1 MKPGTAMNN
10 RMAESESVSSAGTS
24 APASRPLSLLLICR
38 SYPPVL
44 GGSEIEAQR
53 VCAALIQRGHHVT
66 VLCAGGRPMPAVKRW
81 TDPAGV
87 PVRIIGGRVPSRLRD
102 YAFALGVAWAL
113 IRERRNYQTAY
124 FLMQGLHLAVG
135 LPVARL
141 LRKRIVMKV
150 SGSSIITLM
159 REHWLGRMELRFL
172 RKWARTVMVL
182 NPGIEQEAIEAGL
195 ERSQLAWMPNPVDDE
210 QFAPCDPEERLEI
223 RRSLALSEDARVVL
237 FVGRLAPEKELP
249 SLLRAFAAVRAE
261 HHDARLILIG
271 DGPVRA
277 ALEQMTQQLRIADA
291 VTFTGRLESADVV
304 RWLRAS
310 DIFALVSSN
319 EGFPCSLAEAMCAGL
334 PAVASDIPG
343 NAQLIEPMETGLLTR
358 TGDPKSIAEALG
370 RLLQDERL
378 RRRLGATA
386 RERVAGA
393 YSTEKVMERYEQLFR
408 DALGPVQPERAPH
421 ESRVEAAGEPHERI
435 G

>member
-1 MKPGTAMNN
+1 VRPGTAVNS
-10 RMAESESVSSAGTS
+10 RIAESESVSSSGS
-24 APASRPLSLLLICR
+24 PVPASRPLSLLLICR

-44 GGSEIEAQR
+44 GGSEVEAQR
-53 VCAALIQRGHHVT
+53 VCAALIQRGHRVT
-66 VLCAGGRPMPAVKRW
+66 VLCAGGKPMPDVKRW

-102 YAFALGVAWAL
+102 YAFALGVAWSL

-135 LPVARL
+135 LPVARF
-141 LRKRIVMKV
+141 LRKQIVMKV

-182 NPGIEQEAIEAGL
+182 NPGIEREAIEAGL
-195 ERSQLAWMPNPVDDE
+195 ERSQLTWMPNPVDDE
-210 QFAPCDPEERLEI
+210 QFAPCGPKDRREI

-249 SLLRAFAAVRAE
+249 SLLRAFAAVRSE
-261 HHDARLILIG
+261 HPDARLVLIG
-271 DGPVRA
+271 DGPSGE
-277 ALEQMTQQLRIADA
+277 ALKKLTQQLRIADA
-291 VTFTGRLESADVV
+291 VTFTGRLETADVV

-310 DIFALVSSN
+310 DVFALVSSN

-343 NAQLIEPMETGLLTR
+343 NTQLIEPMETGLLTR
-358 TGDPKSIAEALG
+358 AGDSRSIAEALG
-370 RLLQDERL
+370 RLLRDERL
-378 RRRLGATA
+378 RRRLGTTA

-393 YSTEKVMERYEQLFR
+393 YSVGKITELYEQLLR
-408 DALGPVQPERAPH
+408 ETRGPVWPERAPH
-421 ESRVEAAGEPHERI
+421 EAGPEAGAEPHERI